1 MKIRRPFRLLT
12 ITFGVAMF
20 LYFAAFI
27 YRFEIFSSPVR
38 DDAHG
43 WLGPLMRGDTH
54 SVDIGKIYYYEGTD
68 FSSYRVFRPLCRVWL
83 FGHGIWR

>member
-1 MKIRRPFRLLT
+1 MRIRRPFCMIVL
-12 ITFGVAMF
+12 TFGIGMV

-27 YRFEIFSSPVR
+27 YCFEIFSSPVR

-54 SVDIGKIYYYEGTD
+54 SVDIGKVYYYEGTD
-68 FSSYRVFRPLCRVWL
+68 FSSYRAFRPLCRVWL
-83 FGHGIWR
+83 LVTGF